1 MKSGATWWTAYSAP
15 TRDILIA
22 AGVLLVS
29 LGSPLVDGR
38 PLSTATVSLTV
49 AACLPL
55 LRRRRFPVTS
65 VAVVGAVTLGSLA
78 IGLTVPPWPAMI
90 AVFSAAC
97 HLRRHRVLLA
107 AVAVAWMLAAAM
119 LRVGTIVP
127 SDLLTSAALAVLPV
141 SLGYV
146 WRSQA
151 DRAEALRLLVE
162 SEAGRARERERN
174 RVAREVHDLVGHQL
188 SAIRLRALGGRK
200 AGTDSEETLATVA
213 GLAED
218 ALEQVRALVDTLRE
232 DSAPGLSEVDELVA
246 WMDGVLT
253 VKLKRDLGDEDLP
266 VPVQAAAYRIV
277 QEALGNAARHAS
289 ASRAE
294 IVIAVRG
301 GELLVTVDDDGKRA
315 GNPVEGNGIRGM
327 RERAALLGG
336 ALDAGPRE
344 ARGWRVRATIPLNG
358 GAS

>member
-1 MKSGATWWTAYSAP
+1 MESGSAKSPS

-22 AGVLLVS
+22 AAVLLVS

-38 PLSTATVSLTV
+38 PLSTATVSVTV
-49 AACLPL
+49 VACLPL
-55 LRRRRFPVTS
+55 LWRRRFPLTS

-78 IGLTVPPWPAMI
+78 IGLTVPPWPAMVT
-90 AVFSAAC
+90 VFSAAC

-107 AVAVAWMLAAAM
+107 AAAVAWMLATAM

-151 DRAEALRLLVE
+151 DRAEALRLFVE

-200 AGTDSEETLATVA
+200 AGTDSEETLGIVA
-213 GLAED
+213 GLAGD

-232 DSAPGLSEVDELVA
+232 DGAPGLSEVDELVA
-246 WMDGVLT
+246 WMDGVLK
-253 VKLKRDLGDEDLP
+253 VKLRRDLGDEDLP

-294 IVIAVRG
+294 IVIAVRDG
-301 GELLVTVDDDGKRA
+301 QLLVTVDDDGKRT
-315 GNPVEGNGIRGM
+315 GNPFEGNGIRGM

-336 ALDAGPRE
+336 AVEAGPRKG
-344 ARGWRVRATIPLNG
+344 RGWRVLAMLPLDG
-358 GAS
+358 GRS